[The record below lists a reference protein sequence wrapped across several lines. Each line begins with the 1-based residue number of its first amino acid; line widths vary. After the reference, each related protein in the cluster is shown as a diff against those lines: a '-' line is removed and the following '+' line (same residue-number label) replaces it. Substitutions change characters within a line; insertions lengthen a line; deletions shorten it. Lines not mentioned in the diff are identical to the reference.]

1 MALRCAATTCLLT
14 GAAAG
19 LSALLRLLCSALMAL
34 VRATAAAAR
43 PLCSATCLLTG
54 VATLSLSVLVQ
65 CRRRDLLTWI

>member
-1 MALRCAATTCLLT
+1 
-14 GAAAG
+14 
-19 LSALLRLLCSALMAL
+19 MAL